1 MYIRKNTKL
10 RESSHPSEFMK
21 YLFFIFCLFGVHLH
35 AFTQGTL
42 PETFFN
48 GKSVIFVST
57 DPAARPAYT
66 WQQVADS
73 VHMSLVKAGADP
85 VAYFELE
92 QVTLS
97 EEIQEDY
104 AKAFLQRQ
112 IKNIIFVTRK
122 KSEVS
127 IHVGPFS
134 GDGKIINSTGLF
146 GVSGTDISDVASQFT
161 SLGTGKKSGN
171 LLVIDVAEF
180 PRISSEEAVSSLKF
194 IPRNPLNL
202 EIFKLGIPIQGSS
215 AQTGF
220 LSYFRYDL
228 YGKSQ
233 ETILAEQEVQKSGIQ
248 LILKQEYPHETEW
261 LTDAKPDQELISS
274 KIQFVLTKVEGREA
288 DLMES
293 MGMDSSALQDPSRT
307 VVKYYIKFLVR
318 DELFIGPIWDANPD
332 WRMALRDFLKNL
344 KN

>member
-1 MYIRKNTKL
+1 
-10 RESSHPSEFMK
+10 MK
-21 YLFFIFCLFGVHLH
+21 YLFFIFCFYGVHLS
-35 AFTQGTL
+35 AFTQGTM
-42 PETFFN
+42 PDTFYN
-48 GKSVIFVST
+48 GKSVVFVSV
-57 DPAARPAYT
+57 DPAARPAQT
-66 WQQVADS
+66 WQQLADS
-73 VHMSLVKAGADP
+73 VHRYLVKSGADP

-112 IKNIIFVTRK
+112 VKNVIFVTRK

-127 IHVGPFS
+127 IHVGSFS
-134 GDGKIINSTGLF
+134 GDGKIINSTSLF
-146 GVSGTDISDVASQFT
+146 GVSGKDVPEAASQFA
-161 SLGTGKKSGN
+161 SLGTGKKTGN

-180 PRISSEEAVSSLKF
+180 PSISSEEAVSSSKF

-202 EIFKLGIPIQGSS
+202 EVFKLGIPIEGSS

-233 ETILAEQEVQKSGIQ
+233 ETILAEQEAQKSGIQ
-248 LILKQEYPHETEW
+248 QILKQEYPYETEW
-261 LTDAKPDQELISS
+261 LTDAKPDQELISN

-293 MGMDSSALQDPSRT
+293 MGLDSSNLEDPSRT

-318 DELFIGPIWDANPD
+318 DELFIGPIWDAHPD
-332 WRMALRDFLKNL
+332 WRMSLREFLKNL
-344 KN
+344 KKLNLQEEA